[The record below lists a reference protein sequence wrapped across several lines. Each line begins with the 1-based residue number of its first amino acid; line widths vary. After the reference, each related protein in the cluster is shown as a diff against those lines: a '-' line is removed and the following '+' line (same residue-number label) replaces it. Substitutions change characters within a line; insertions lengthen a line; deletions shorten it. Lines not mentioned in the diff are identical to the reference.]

1 MNMSEEISIHQK
13 LIEADNSCLVVID
26 FQRPFLDKLPE
37 EDSEQLVTR
46 LLWLVNV
53 AKRLDIPLVV
63 MAEDMENNGSVIP
76 ELEAI
81 LPPDTHI
88 KNKMNFGLA
97 ADQEIL
103 SAIQNTKRNIAILV
117 GLETDVCVA
126 QSALGLLEQGY
137 QVVVVDD
144 ATGSPGKAHQYG
156 LSRMDSAGVLISNVK
171 ALFYE
176 WMRTVEGCREFFGK
190 YEDELGDPGMT
201 L

>member
-1 MNMSEEISIHQK
+1 MSGEIPIHQK
-13 LIEADNSCLVVID
+13 LIDVDNSCLIVID
-26 FQRPFLDKLPE
+26 FQRPFLDKFPE

-63 MAEDMENNGSVIP
+63 MAEDMEENGSIIP

-81 LPPDTHI
+81 LPSDTPI
-88 KNKMNFGLA
+88 KNKMIFGLA
-97 ADQEIL
+97 ADEEIL
-103 SAIQNTKRNIAILV
+103 SAVQNTKREIAILV

-126 QSALGLLEQGY
+126 HSALGLLEQGY
-137 QVVVVDD
+137 QVVVVEN
-144 ATGSPGKAHQYG
+144 ATGAPGKAHQYG
-156 LSRMDSAGVLISNVK
+156 LSRMESAGVLISNVK

-176 WMRTVEGCREFFGK
+176 WMRTVEGCREFFKK
-190 YEDELGDPGMT
+190 YDDELGDPGVG

>member
-1 MNMSEEISIHQK
+1 MSSEISICEK
-13 LIEADNSCLVVID
+13 LIDADKSCLIIID

-37 EDSEQLVTR
+37 EDREQLVTR

-63 MAEDMENNGSVIP
+63 MAEDMEKNGTIIP

-81 LPPDTHI
+81 LPSDTQI
-88 KNKMNFGLA
+88 KNKMIFGLA
-97 ADQEIL
+97 ADQEIF
-103 SAIQNTKRNIAILV
+103 SAVQNTKRKIAILV

-137 QVVVVDD
+137 QVVVVED

-176 WMRTVEGCREFFGK
+176 WMRTVEGCKEFFSK
-190 YEDELGDPGMT
+190 YEDELGDPGVG

>member
-1 MNMSEEISIHQK
+1 MSKEISIHQK
-13 LIEADNSCLVVID
+13 LIDADNCCLIIID

-37 EDSEQLVTR
+37 EDSELLVTR

-63 MAEDMENNGSVIP
+63 MAEDMEENGSVIP

-81 LPPDTHI
+81 LPADTHI
-88 KNKMNFGLA
+88 KNKMIFGLA
-97 ADQEIL
+97 ADHEIL

-137 QVVVVDD
+137 QVVVVED
-144 ATGSPGKAHQYG
+144 AAGSPGKAHQYG
-156 LSRMDSAGVLISNVK
+156 LSRIESAGGLISNVK

-176 WMRTVEGCREFFGK
+176 WMRTVEGSREFYSR
-190 YEDELGDPGMT
+190 YEDELGDPGVT

>member
-1 MNMSEEISIHQK
+1 MSKEISIHQK
-13 LIEADNSCLVVID
+13 LIDADNSCLIVID
-26 FQRPFLDKLPE
+26 VQRIFLDKLPE
-37 EDSEQLVTR
+37 EDSEQLVIR

-53 AKRLDIPLVV
+53 AKRLEIPLIVT
-63 MAEDMENNGSVIP
+63 AEDIEKNGSIIP

-81 LPPDTHI
+81 LPSDTYV
-88 KNKMNFGLA
+88 KNKMIFGLA

-103 SAIQNTKRNIAILV
+103 SVVQDTKRNIAILV

-137 QVVVVDD
+137 QVVVVED

-156 LSRMDSAGVLISNVK
+156 LSRIDSAGALISNVK

-176 WMRTVEGCREFFGK
+176 WMRSVEGCREFFSK
-190 YEDELGDPGMT
+190 YEDELGDPGVA

>member
-1 MNMSEEISIHQK
+1 MTQAISIHQK
-13 LIEADNSCLVVID
+13 LIDAENCCLVIID
-26 FQRPFLDKLPE
+26 FQRPFLDKFPE
-37 EDSEQLVTR
+37 EYSEQLVTR

-63 MAEDMENNGSVIP
+63 MAEDMEENGSIIP

-81 LPPDTHI
+81 LPSDTPI
-88 KNKMNFGLA
+88 KNKMIFGLA
-97 ADQEIL
+97 ADEEIL
-103 SAIQNTKRNIAILV
+103 NAVQNTKRDIAILV

-126 QSALGLLEQGY
+126 HSALGLLEQGY
-137 QVVVVDD
+137 QVVVVED

-156 LSRMDSAGVLISNVK
+156 LSRMESAGVLISNVK

-176 WMRTVEGCREFFGK
+176 WMRTVEGCREFFKK
-190 YEDELGDPGMT
+190 YDDELGDPGVG